1 MACIIVFDTS
11 TKACSVS
18 LYRDSELLAT
28 WHQVAEAYTHA
39 EELHVRI
46 SEVMQKAQVEFTELD
61 AVAVGKGPGSYT
73 GLRIGVSSAKGLAY
87 GLDIPLISIE
97 SLDLIVANLDVPDQT
112 IVIPM
117 IDARRLEA
125 FVKVFIRKNKTWSE
139 LEPTTNII
147 LDSEAFKDLLE
158 RYIDHSIHFVGDA
171 ASKTNN
177 FLNSHK
183 SINQFT
189 FFSDNY
195 PDTRSIG
202 NLLEDIFEKKRFE
215 NVITFEPFYLK
226 DFMLTP
232 KRG

>member
-18 LYRDSELLAT
+18 LYRDSELLAS
-28 WHQVAEAYTHA
+28 WHRVSEGYTHA
-39 EELHVRI
+39 EELHLRI
-46 SEVMQKAQVEFTELD
+46 SEVMQKAQVKFSQLD

-87 GLDIPLISIE
+87 GLGIPLISIE
-97 SLDLIVANLDVPDQT
+97 SLDLILADLETQDQS

-125 FVKVFIRKNKTWSE
+125 YAKVFIRKDNEFIE
-139 LEPTTNII
+139 LESTTNII
-147 LDSEAFKDLLE
+147 LDSENFNALLE
-158 RYIDHSIHFVGDA
+158 RYIDHSIHFLGDA
-171 ASKTNN
+171 AVKTRD
-177 FLNSHK
+177 FLISHER
-183 SINQFT
+183 INQFT
-189 FFSDNY
+189 FYPDNY
-195 PDTRSIG
+195 PDTRFIG
-202 NLLEDIFEKKRFE
+202 ALLENLFKQKRFE

>member
-18 LYRDSELLAT
+18 LYRDSELLAS
-28 WHQVAEAYTHA
+28 WHQVAEGYTHA

-46 SEVMQKAQVEFTELD
+46 SEVMEKAQVKFSQLD

-97 SLDLIVANLDVPDQT
+97 SLDLILADVEAQDQS
-112 IVIPM
+112 IFIPM

-125 FVKVFIRKNKTWSE
+125 YAKVFILKDNEFIE
-139 LEPTTNII
+139 LESTTNII
-147 LDSEAFKDLLE
+147 LDSEDFNALLE
-158 RYIDHSIHFVGDA
+158 RYIDHSIHFLGDA
-171 ASKTNN
+171 AVKTRD
-177 FLNSHK
+177 FLISHERV
-183 SINQFT
+183 NQFT
-189 FFSDNY
+189 FYSDNY
-195 PDTRSIG
+195 PDTRFIG
-202 NLLEDIFEKKRFE
+202 PLLENLFKQKEFE
-215 NVITFEPFYLK
+215 NVVTFEPFYLK

-232 KRG
+232 KRR

>member
-18 LYRDSELLAT
+18 LYRDSELLAS
-28 WHQVAEAYTHA
+28 WHQVAEGYTHA

-46 SEVMQKAQVEFTELD
+46 SEVMEKAQVIFSQLD

-97 SLDLIVANLDVPDQT
+97 SLDLILADVEAQDQS
-112 IVIPM
+112 IFIPM

-125 FVKVFIRKNKTWSE
+125 YAKVFILKDNEFIE
-139 LEPTTNII
+139 LESTTNII
-147 LDSEAFKDLLE
+147 LDSEDFNALLE
-158 RYIDHSIHFVGDA
+158 RYIDHSIHFLGDA
-171 ASKTNN
+171 AVKTRD
-177 FLNSHK
+177 FLISHER
-183 SINQFT
+183 INQFT
-189 FFSDNY
+189 FYPDNY
-195 PDTRSIG
+195 PDTRFIG
-202 NLLEDIFEKKRFE
+202 PLLENLFKQKEFE
-215 NVITFEPFYLK
+215 NVVTFEPFYLK

-232 KRG
+232 KRR

>member
-18 LYRDSELLAT
+18 LYRDSELLAS
-28 WHQVAEAYTHA
+28 WHRVSEGYTHA
-39 EELHVRI
+39 EELHLRI
-46 SEVMQKAQVEFTELD
+46 SEVMQKAQVKFSQLD

-97 SLDLIVANLDVPDQT
+97 SLDLIIAGIETTNESIL
-112 IVIPM
+112 IPM

-125 FVKVFIRKNKTWSE
+125 YAKVIARKEKEYFE
-139 LEPTTNII
+139 LESTTNII
-147 LDSEAFKDLLE
+147 LDSEDFKALLE
-158 RYIDHSIHFVGDA
+158 RYIDHSIYFLGDA
-171 ASKTNN
+171 AVKTRD
-177 FLNSHK
+177 FLISHAG
-183 SINQFT
+183 INQFT
-189 FFSDNY
+189 FYPDNY
-195 PDTRSIG
+195 PDTRFIG
-202 NLLEDIFEKKRFE
+202 ALLENLFKQKRFE